1 MGTVAFDPFLQAILT
16 TSGQLNELPS
26 HGLSSRNASTIAQA
40 LRVDSG
46 TVSGIPSSGQASFKT
61 KAGSFFIFGGTQSRP
76 DLGIVSAINDGF
88 HVASAYRANPPS
100 ADCVTGN
107 CTWTT
112 FASAA
117 ICSACNDVS
126 NEIKAIKGFGV
137 NAPQVPMP
145 TNVRIEDDYTAFN
158 LPYLNI
164 TNYDSSRGNTSTFT
178 FDLSGRTYMTMN
190 MTTDPRQTVSFQELE
205 TLLAAFAIFKAS
217 DDWTE
222 GKVKWNETKPIAT
235 ECALYMCANA
245 YQSQSEN
252 GVLSERLAGS
262 WAAKDSKSYRP
273 DPGSEAFI
281 QGPAVEAWADEHE
294 DELYDRNVPRLD
306 LRILIPAEG
315 SKGFPGDM
323 ARSFNVSYSF
333 IRSTTEALIKFASSG
348 NTRVT
353 VGGYSYF
360 PDQYFAPAI
369 EALWGSENVTRKFE
383 DIALSLSNSIRNT
396 GARFEGT
403 TQQWTIH
410 VRVRW
415 EFLALPVAVLA
426 GGIIYVVLTIVES
439 IRLQVPVWKENA
451 LPTLLHG
458 FNDETQHLLR
468 EAHAGSKGGASST
481 SVRFTHDEKGDMR
494 LVTG

>member
-26 HGLSSRNASTIAQA
+26 HGLSSRNASAIAQA

-46 TVSGIPSSGQASFKT
+46 TILGIPSGPLGFFKT
-61 KAGSFFIFGGTQSRP
+61 KAGNFSISGGTQSRP

-117 ICSACNDVS
+117 ICSTCNDVS
-126 NEIKAIKGFGV
+126 NEMKAIKGFGAD
-137 NAPQVPMP
+137 APQVPIP
-145 TNVRIEDDYTAFN
+145 GNFHVDSNYTAFN

-164 TNYDSSRGNTSTFT
+164 TNYDSFRGNTSTFT
-178 FDLSGRTYMTMN
+178 FDKLGRTYMTMN
-190 MTTDPRQTVSFQELE
+190 MTTDPRQTVSFRELE

-217 DDWTE
+217 DDWI
-222 GKVKWNETKPIAT
+222 GGRVDWNETRPIAT

-245 YQSQSEN
+245 YQSQTEN
-252 GVLSERLAGS
+252 GVLSEKLAGS
-262 WAAKDSKSYRP
+262 WASKDSKSYRP
-273 DPGSEAFI
+273 DPGSEAFTH
-281 QGPAVEAWADEHE
+281 GPAVEAWADEHE

-306 LRILIPAEG
+306 LRILIPAEE
-315 SKGFPGDM
+315 SKELPEDM

-348 NTRVT
+348 NMRVT
-353 VGGYSYF
+353 VRGYSYF

-369 EALWGSENVTRKFE
+369 ETLWSTENVTRKFE

-426 GGIIYVVLTIVES
+426 GGIIYVMLTIVES

-468 EAHAGSKGGASST
+468 EIHAGSKGGASST

-494 LVTG
+494 LVAG

>member
-26 HGLSSRNASTIAQA
+26 HMLSSRNASTIAQA

-46 TVSGIPSSGQASFKT
+46 TISGIPSGPLGLFTT
-61 KAGSFFIFGGTQSRP
+61 KAGNFSIQGGTQSRP
-76 DLGIVSAINDGF
+76 DLGIISAINDGF

-100 ADCVTGN
+100 AECFTGN
-107 CTWTT
+107 CTWST

-117 ICSACNDVS
+117 ICSVCNDVS
-126 NEIKAIKGFGV
+126 HEMKTIKGIGV
-137 NAPQVPMP
+137 HAPQVPIPNTMRFEG
-145 TNVRIEDDYTAFN
+145 NYTAFN

-164 TNYDSSRGNTSTFT
+164 TNYNSNKGNISTFT
-178 FDLSGRTYMTMN
+178 FDTSGLTYMTMN
-190 MTTDPRQTVSFQELE
+190 MTTDPRQTVSFQELR

-235 ECALYMCANA
+235 ECALYMCANV

-252 GVLSERLAGS
+252 GVLSEKLAGS
-262 WAAKDSKSYRP
+262 WATKDSKSYRP
-273 DPGSEAFI
+273 DPVSKAFTYS
-281 QGPAVEAWADEHE
+281 PAVEAWADGLQ

-306 LRILIPAEG
+306 LRILIPAEE
-315 SKGFPGDM
+315 SKGFPEDM

-348 NTRVT
+348 DTRVT

-369 EALWGSENVTRKFE
+369 EALWDSENVTRKFE

-396 GARFEGT
+396 GARFQGT
-403 TQQWTIH
+403 TQQWTTH

>member
-1 MGTVAFDPFLQAILT
+1 LT
-16 TSGQLNELPS
+16 
-26 HGLSSRNASTIAQA
+26 
-40 LRVDSG
+40 
-46 TVSGIPSSGQASFKT
+46 
-61 KAGSFFIFGGTQSRP
+61 
-76 DLGIVSAINDGF
+76 
-88 HVASAYRANPPS
+88 
-100 ADCVTGN
+100 
-107 CTWTT
+107 
-112 FASAA
+112 
-117 ICSACNDVS
+117 
-126 NEIKAIKGFGV
+126 
-137 NAPQVPMP
+137 
-145 TNVRIEDDYTAFN
+145 
-158 LPYLNI
+158 
-164 TNYDSSRGNTSTFT
+164 GNTSTFT